1 MSKNNLEKKE
11 PLPAGQLFLG
21 GEGAS
26 FGGFIE
32 FCKRNMPLVIS
43 VTVAALFVYGVF
55 LFNVSVI
62 GDTLLR
68 FATSHNPVKFNWIN
82 GLTYDYTIETDTL
95 SLKRWTHWLFA
106 NLFLIKE
113 SGVYAGNF
121 ISIVSIWTFSMLFC
135 YFIAVFTKNTNR
147 RNGFIPLAF
156 TLLTCPIWSLNLP
169 NLYMVR
175 INMVFIAVMLIAV
188 YLLYAGFL
196 SGNKTYLVISFVLTV
211 LCFGSYQ
218 PFIPLFLCIVFIF
231 FLLLQENSNLQPKE
245 YGILCL
251 KLFLF
256 FLAAFIFR
264 SIIGNIFQSAFNIPE
279 NSYVTGTMIWNKSS
293 LISVMANILGLG
305 YFTTIGMIPFVHTL
319 FTPLMETMYG
329 SSVGPY
335 GKSIVENVLLYSR
348 TAGNILLLPAGIAF
362 IVFVILNT
370 KNRIP
375 KRRRLLYLLAGF
387 GVPLS
392 IFFLVIVSGEVRGL
406 RILFCLPFAAAFM
419 FYYVSCGQKTVLR
432 RLLYG
437 LILVVSFYQAQISQN
452 LLEGIVR
459 TSEYDTI
466 AAFDINSRV
475 SEVTEDG
482 EKLPLAFIGN
492 KHTFEKQIFQ
502 SFDITARSPF
512 ERWSLGDM
520 PYQTNVAIAFMNM
533 LGFNY
538 DTPTSEQMDAA
549 YAASFDMPAYPAAG
563 CVKKLDGVI
572 VVKMGE

>member
-26 FGGFIE
+26 FSGFIE

-43 VTVAALFVYGVF
+43 VTLAVLFVYGVF
-55 LFNVSVI
+55 LFNISVI
-62 GDTLLR
+62 GEAILR
-68 FATSHNPVKFNWIN
+68 FAASHNPIEF
-82 GLTYDYTIETDTL
+82 LRSSDYTIETDIL
-95 SLKRWTHWLFA
+95 GVKRWTIWLFS

-113 SGVYAGNF
+113 SGVYACNF
-121 ISIVSIWTFSMLFC
+121 IAIVSIWTFSMLFC

-147 RNGFIPLAF
+147 RNGFIPLA
-156 TLLTCPIWSLNLP
+156 LAVLTYPVWPMNFP

-175 INMVFIAVMLIAV
+175 INMIFIAVMLIAI
-188 YLLYAGFL
+188 YLFYAGFL

-218 PFIPLFLCIVFIF
+218 PFLPLFLCIVFIF
-231 FLLLQENSNLQPKE
+231 FILLQENSNLQPKE
-245 YGILCL
+245 YGLLCI

-256 FLAAFIFR
+256 FLAAFILSF
-264 SIIGNIFQSAFNIPE
+264 IIGRIVQSALNVP
-279 NSYVTGTMIWNKSS
+279 NGSYVTGIMVWNKAS
-293 LISVMANILGLG
+293 LTSVIANILGLG

-348 TAGNILLLPAGIAF
+348 TTGNILLLPAGITF
-362 IVFVILNT
+362 IVFIFINA
-370 KNRIP
+370 KKYIP
-375 KRRRLLYLLAGF
+375 KSRRLLYILAGF

-406 RILFCLPFAAAFM
+406 RILYSLPFASAFM
-419 FYYVSCGQKTVLR
+419 FYYVSRGQKTILR
-432 RLLYG
+432 RLFYC
-437 LILVVSFYQAQISQN
+437 LILAVSFYQAQVSQN
-452 LLEGIVR
+452 IFEGIVR

-475 SEVTEDG
+475 SKVMEDG

-492 KHTFEKQIFQ
+492 KHTFEKQIFPA
-502 SFDITARSPF
+502 FDITARSPF
-512 ERWSLGDM
+512 ERWSLDDM
-520 PYQTNVAIAFMNM
+520 PYQTNMVIPFMN
-533 LGFNY
+533 LFGFNY
-538 DTPTSEQMDAA
+538 DIPANEQIKEA
-549 YAASFDMPAYPAAG
+549 YEASFDMPAYPAAG